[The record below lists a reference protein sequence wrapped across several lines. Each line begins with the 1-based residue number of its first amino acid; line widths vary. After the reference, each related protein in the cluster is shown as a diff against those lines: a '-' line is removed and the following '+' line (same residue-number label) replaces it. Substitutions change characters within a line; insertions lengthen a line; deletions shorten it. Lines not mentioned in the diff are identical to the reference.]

1 MAQYNSMTS
10 TFDYM
15 PTVPRTTITL
25 YHYTT
30 REGLKGIIKDKKIN
44 QSLAGARDAVFG
56 SGVYFTQLTP
66 EFGTRQIAKNNFDG
80 SNITNVV
87 KAGKLGYFIEI
98 VFSKLDPNL
107 KNQTDDRSVWLYE
120 DDVNLNNFT
129 WKPGKKNPFQ
139 YIAI

>member
-66 EFGTRQIAKNNFDG
+66 EFGTRHIGKNNFNG
-80 SNITNVV
+80 ANVTQIV
-87 KAGKLGYFIEI
+87 TAGKLDYFIEI
-98 VFSKLDPNL
+98 EFSKSDRNL
-107 KNQTDDRSVWLYE
+107 KNCTTDRSVWLYKG
-120 DDVNLNNFT
+120 DVKLNNFT
-129 WKPGKKNPFQ
+129 WKAGKKNPFQ